1 MRQEDEASRFM
12 EGEVMHCAL
21 LRVCLAIL
29 IAVGAGIASA
39 HVPYLETRDFA
50 PLAPFISA
58 DAGVLGL

>member
-1 MRQEDEASRFM
+1 
-12 EGEVMHCAL
+12 MHCAL